1 MKRLFFVWFALFVC
15 ITGVSYAQ
23 SIKSTS
29 VTSLPL
35 DNSYEILPMDEGVFA
50 IRVDKYFKKE
60 IHYFFTDDNFNIKA
74 SGKCS
79 IGENSV
85 RILQKVKDDKAYVF
99 FNFLSDHNWQKII
112 MTIDANSG
120 EVTFTPVNNYSLSY
134 IDDFFILENS
144 IAMVGLYNE
153 HLNMVQFLDL
163 KSNNQE
169 PYTLNL
175 DMKIFDIAESDGYLD
190 ILASTQTGKNINKLQ
205 LITINEQGERLY
217 TIDAETGMGKNDIIK
232 SAYLQKSDDG
242 RFRAVGTYSTS
253 KREHFSG
260 YFYWDMDYSL
270 EQNFV
275 LHPVS
280 SLEGFARGSDKK
292 INKQLK
298 YEMTKGFGIV
308 KVLEENGQ
316 LAIVSAPNIG
326 YAYQKKYPRIY
337 KNELFHVLYIAEDGK
352 MMWDE
357 TFAFHRSLRS
367 PYVDTRFIKN
377 PPMYIVNGNVYF
389 LYNEEF
395 TRYPSLIVHNIR
407 SDAKHYADEL
417 SFTIPQN
424 AQLYKT
430 TKFKDNEIIVYGIKE
445 DRPIEQ
451 NFFLGK
457 IPLY

>member
-1 MKRLFFVWFALFVC
+1 MKKLFFVWLAVFVC
-15 ITGVSYAQ
+15 MIEVLYAQ

-29 VTSLPL
+29 VTSLPF
-35 DNSYEILPMDEGVFA
+35 DKSYEILPMDEGVFA
-50 IRVDKYFKKE
+50 ISVDKFFKKE
-60 IHYFFTDDNFNIKA
+60 IQYFFTDDDFNIKT
-74 SGKCS
+74 SGKYS
-79 IGENSV
+79 TGDNSV
-85 RILQKVKDDKAYVF
+85 MILQKVKEDKAYVF
-99 FNFLSDHNWQKII
+99 FNFSSARNYQKII
-112 MTIDANSG
+112 MMIDSNSG
-120 EVTFTPVNNYSLSY
+120 EVTFTPVNNYSLTY
-134 IDDFFILENS
+134 IDDFYILENS

-163 KSNNQE
+163 NSSNQE

-205 LITINEQGERLY
+205 LITINEHGERLY
-217 TIDAETGMGKNDIIK
+217 SIDAVTGMGKNDIIK
-232 SAYLQKSDDG
+232 SAYLQKTDDG

-253 KREHFSG
+253 KKEHFSG
-260 YFYWDMDYSL
+260 YFYWDMDYTL

-280 SLEGFARGSDKK
+280 SLEGFARGSNKK
-292 INKQLK
+292 INKQIK

-308 KVLEENGQ
+308 KILEENGQ

-326 YAYQKKYPRIY
+326 YAYQKKYPRVY

-352 MMWDE
+352 MVWDE
-357 TFAFHRSLRS
+357 TFALHRSLRS
-367 PYVDTRFIKN
+367 PYVDNRFIKN
-377 PPMYIVNGNVYF
+377 PPMYMVNGNVYF
-389 LYNEEF
+389 LYHEEF
-395 TRYPSLIVHNIR
+395 TQYPGLIVHNIK
-407 SDAKHYADEL
+407 SGAKHYADEL
-417 SFTIPQN
+417 SFTIPQT

-445 DRPIEQ
+445 NRPVGQ